1 MGDRALVAAFAHGFF
16 LALALILP
24 LGPQNTFV
32 ISQGTTYSQYRK
44 TVPVVV
50 TAALSDTVLIV
61 VAVMGVSLVLL
72 AIPWLK
78 DILTVLGI
86 VFLAWMGWQ
95 SWKTPVYTGLGEDS
109 SQAYW
114 TLRRRVFYTLRASL
128 LNPHAIMDTVVVI
141 GGGAALY
148 THSLD
153 RLAYAS
159 AAVFVSWT
167 WFFAI
172 SLAGGFLRHLS
183 PLRLMNRLSAAIMW
197 TIAARYLVT
206 LGRFWWHMHA

>member
-1 MGDRALVAAFAHGFF
+1 MVAAFVHGFL

-32 ISQGTTYSQYRK
+32 ISQGTTHSQYRR

-50 TAALSDTVLIV
+50 TAALSDTVLIA

-78 DILTVLGI
+78 AGLTVLGLL
-86 VFLAWMGWQ
+86 FLVWMGWQ
-95 SWKTPVYTGLGEDS
+95 SWNTPVHSGS
-109 SQAYW
+109 SDDLSHAYW
-114 TLRRRVFYTLRASL
+114 TLRRRVLYTLRASL

-148 THSLD
+148 SHAGD

-159 AAVFVSWT
+159 AAIFVSWA

-172 SLAGGFLRHLS
+172 SLAGRFLRTLS
-183 PLRLMNRLSAAIMW
+183 ALRLINRLSAAIMW
-197 TIAARYLVT
+197 TVAARYLIT
-206 LGRFWWHMHA
+206 LGRMWWHAQA